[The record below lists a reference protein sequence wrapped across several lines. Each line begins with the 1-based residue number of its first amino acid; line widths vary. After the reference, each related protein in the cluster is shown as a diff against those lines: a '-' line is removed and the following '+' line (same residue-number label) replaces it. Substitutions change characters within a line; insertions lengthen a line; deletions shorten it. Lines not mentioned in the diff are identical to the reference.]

1 MMEYLP
7 FAAYTIGNGGVY
19 KHQSENSASVDKTE
33 VDFLIEKERKI
44 AEFYVRR
51 FVDYMTYNQSL
62 FPEYYA
68 NVNDDMYPDQDVQ
81 YSGWVL

>member
-1 MMEYLP
+1 
-7 FAAYTIGNGGVY
+7 VY

-51 FVDYMTYNQSL
+51 FVDYMTFHQSS
-62 FPEYYA
+62 FPEYNQ
-68 NVNDDMYPDQDVQ
+68 NVNEDIYPDHDVQ